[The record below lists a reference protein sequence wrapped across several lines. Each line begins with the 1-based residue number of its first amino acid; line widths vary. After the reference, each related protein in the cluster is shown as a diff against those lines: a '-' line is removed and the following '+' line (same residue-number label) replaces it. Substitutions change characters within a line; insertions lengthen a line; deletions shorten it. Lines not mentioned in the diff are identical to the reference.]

1 MDFQDTHYIVGIDLG
16 TTNCAVSYVDVAG
29 IKEAVASKVKTKQ
42 PDTVDKNQWIKVFQ
56 IPQLTGLGEFSKMP
70 VLPSFLYIPG
80 QYDISKEGLRH
91 PWKKREDLFAG
102 MFARDHGAKIP
113 SRLVSSAKSWL
124 CHGGADRRAKI
135 LPWGGSG
142 VEKISPVDATA
153 EYLLHIRSAWNHFV
167 KDEDKF
173 MENQFV
179 VITVPASFN
188 EEARDLTMA
197 AIEKAGLTRAVTL
210 LEEPLAAFYSWLI
223 VHESDWDRQVGENDL
238 ILVCDVGGGTTD
250 FSLISLKAGDQGS
263 PRFER
268 LAVGDH
274 LILGGDNIDLSLAK
288 IVEAKFRS
296 DTALT
301 PDKWKTLCH
310 QCRQAKEQILENRE
324 KEVRITLKGEGRAL
338 ISGTLAADLTRGEVE
353 NVLRSRFYPDV
364 DSADIRETETDREVA
379 DFGLPFEKDPAVT
392 RHIIRFLEKHRDNVK
407 QALGKEDPLP
417 DFILFNGGTLKPSLV
432 QSRIKEAVR
441 RWFKTRD
448 ATRPLTLENDR
459 PELAV
464 GIGASYY
471 GLVKQGIGVRV
482 GSGSPRSYYLGVGT
496 ESGSEK
502 KAICLV
508 ERGLDEG
515 SVIDLPQMPFEV
527 RANEPVSFDVYSSSF
542 RSGDTAGHILPIDD
556 TLTPMP
562 PIQTVI
568 RFGKNGDKKTI
579 PVALGAEYTE
589 MGSLSMYCH
598 SQVSDHRWKLQFQLR
613 EPDGK
618 SRETAETEVY
628 DQALIQAACRSLAGL
643 FSDPKATNLASAAR
657 RIETQVEQTRTN
669 WPLSFLR
676 SLADQLIELADQRRL
691 SPDHETR
698 WLNLT
703 GFCMRPGFGDAF
715 DNDRIRKLW
724 KVYLG
729 GLAFDKAPQNRL
741 EWWIFIRRIAAG
753 LKAGQQRQFYQDIA
767 PILIK
772 QKIKLPPQ
780 ETVELW
786 MTAGNLERLLVKDKL
801 VLGKTLIPQIKPGKN
816 QDRLLWTLGR
826 LGARDL
832 LYGSVD
838 RIVPPAEAARW
849 VQQLM
854 KRKWTRQDNVD
865 CPVVQMA
872 LKTGDRTRDLDPEL
886 IRRIVSWLEERRAE
900 ASLIKAVQ
908 EKTVRALA
916 EQNVQFGEKLP
927 SGLVLKKDSS
937 D

>member
-1 MDFQDTHYIVGIDLG
+1 
-16 TTNCAVSYVDVAG
+16 
-29 IKEAVASKVKTKQ
+29 
-42 PDTVDKNQWIKVFQ
+42 
-56 IPQLTGLGEFSKMP
+56 
-70 VLPSFLYIPG
+70 
-80 QYDISKEGLRH
+80 
-91 PWKKREDLFAG
+91 
-102 MFARDHGAKIP
+102 
-113 SRLVSSAKSWL
+113 
-124 CHGGADRRAKI
+124 
-135 LPWGGSG
+135 
-142 VEKISPVDATA
+142 
-153 EYLLHIRSAWNHFV
+153 
-167 KDEDKF
+167 
-173 MENQFV
+173 
-179 VITVPASFN
+179 
-188 EEARDLTMA
+188 
-197 AIEKAGLTRAVTL
+197 
-210 LEEPLAAFYSWLI
+210 
-223 VHESDWDRQVGENDL
+223 
-238 ILVCDVGGGTTD
+238 
-250 FSLISLKAGDQGS
+250 
-263 PRFER
+263 
-268 LAVGDH
+268 
-274 LILGGDNIDLSLAK
+274 
-288 IVEAKFRS
+288 
-296 DTALT
+296 
-301 PDKWKTLCH
+301 
-310 QCRQAKEQILENRE
+310 
-324 KEVRITLKGEGRAL
+324 
-338 ISGTLAADLTRGEVE
+338 
-353 NVLRSRFYPDV
+353 
-364 DSADIRETETDREVA
+364 
-379 DFGLPFEKDPAVT
+379 
-392 RHIIRFLEKHRDNVK
+392 
-407 QALGKEDPLP
+407 
-417 DFILFNGGTLKPSLV
+417 
-432 QSRIKEAVR
+432 
-441 RWFKTRD
+441 
-448 ATRPLTLENDR
+448 
-459 PELAV
+459 
-464 GIGASYY
+464 
-471 GLVKQGIGVRV
+471 
-482 GSGSPRSYYLGVGT
+482 VGT
-496 ESGSEK
+496 GSDLEK

-568 RFGKNGDKKTI
+568 RFGRSGDKKTI
-579 PVALGAEYTE
+579 PVSLGAEYTE

-618 SRETAETEVY
+618 SRESAETEVY
-628 DQALIQAACRSLAGL
+628 DQTLIQAACRSLTDL
-643 FSDPKATNLASAAR
+643 FFDPKAANLASAAR
-657 RIETQVEQTRTN
+657 QIEAQVEQTKAN

-676 SLADQLIELADQRRL
+676 ALADQLIELADQRRW
-691 SPDHETR
+691 SSNHEAR

-729 GLAFDKAPQNRL
+729 GLVFDKAPQNRL

-767 PILIK
+767 PILVK

-801 VLGKTLIPQIKPGKN
+801 VLGKTLFPQIRPGKN
-816 QDRLLWTLGR
+816 QDRLLWTMGR

-838 RIVPPAEAARW
+838 RVLSPPEAARW

-865 CPVVQMA
+865 LPIVQMA

-886 IRRIVSWLEERRAE
+886 TRKIVSWLEARQAE
-900 ASLIKAVQ
+900 TSLIKAVQ
-908 EKTVRALA
+908 EKTVRAPA